1 MTIDELNLK
10 ISKKEDQIAKLK
22 KKLDKFE
29 AQNNIDSCLK
39 KYDVSSIDELAQYN
53 ISEEKFY
60 NVVFPEY
67 QKWLSYDI
75 RRASQDIAEAEA
87 TLAKYRKKLDD
98 ISKKNNSNKIEVIE
112 KFLLNW
118 KNEVI
123 DIIKE
128 NIHIVDKFMEIAE
141 ERNDMY
147 MSLTPEE
154 KKEYSDKLKELKS
167 QIYPLSTIVYN
178 NKLKDHIDMN
188 KLNSELDREVET
200 KYWNMVKTVESKTG
214 KIIDASDLSIGIDGN
229 LNGIIV
235 GESGTVKVSTILAGG
250 YNQNVIVNVK
260 HGQILHH
267 RLIVKKIK

>member
-1 MTIDELNLK
+1 MTINELNLK

-98 ISKKNNSNKIEVIE
+98 ISKKNNSNKIEIIE

-123 DIIKE
+123 
-128 NIHIVDKFMEIAE
+128 NIFTSRKDELITKANGSVQGYLD
-141 ERNDMY
+141 
-147 MSLTPEE
+147 SLE
-154 KKEYSDKLKELKS
+154 KELKDKKAQLVNYTRAIAS
-167 QIYPLSTIVYN
+167 INEI
-178 NKLKDHIDMN
+178 
-188 KLNSELDREVET
+188 E
-200 KYWNMVKTVESKTG
+200 
-214 KIIDASDLSIGIDGN
+214 KIL
-229 LNGIIV
+229 
-235 GESGTVKVSTILAGG
+235 
-250 YNQNVIVNVK
+250 
-260 HGQILHH
+260 
-267 RLIVKKIK
+267 